1 MGIIR
6 GYVYWRGHDAGGTL
20 PPVDVLAGLL
30 AEDAVRAGMGL
41 AVDTARTEGDELL
54 VHVPPQWLGD
64 WETGH
69 PLAPG
74 YQYLWRVPRD
84 RLRPLDG
91 VPRSTPYRPPSLPP
105 AATGARVGPRR
116 PRRPARPAR
125 ERQE

>member
-1 MGIIR
+1 
-6 GYVYWRGHDAGGTL
+6 DAGGTL

-30 AEDAVRAGMGL
+30 AQDAARGGVALARDAARAEEED
-41 AVDTARTEGDELL
+41 LL

-74 YQYLWRVPRD
+74 YQYLWRGPPA
-84 RLRPLDG
+84 RLGPLDG
-91 VPRSTPYRPPSLPP
+91 VPRSTPYRPLELPP
-105 AATGARVGPRR
+105 AATGARLGTRRRSPR
-116 PRRPARPAR
+116 R